1 MNRESISG
9 SSVARGAVDRSIE
22 SAAGGLVLKAEVKV
36 GVAPAERG
44 AGVSVTGSPVWLPS
58 DFTPSEEQVEAV
70 MQGARD
76 ALTGG
81 PLQGAPL
88 EDVVVTMQNVE
99 TFGGAATAQALRIAS
114 STAVRDALKSAG
126 GILLQPIMKVEVV
139 VPDENTGGVL
149 GDLQS
154 RGATIV
160 GHEAD
165 AGVTSISAE
174 CGLSSLLGY
183 TTDLRSQTRGRGQFV
198 MEFARFDAL

>member
-1 MNRESISG
+1 
-9 SSVARGAVDRSIE
+9 
-22 SAAGGLVLKAEVKV
+22 
-36 GVAPAERG
+36 
-44 AGVSVTGSPVWLPS
+44 
-58 DFTPSEEQVEAV
+58 
-70 MQGARD
+70 
-76 ALTGG
+76 
-81 PLQGAPL
+81 
-88 EDVVVTMQNVE
+88 
-99 TFGGAATAQALRIAS
+99 
-114 STAVRDALKSAG
+114 
-126 GILLQPIMKVEVV
+126 MKVEVV